1 MSAPASTVAPEQP
14 LDAPGR
20 IERRGVDFIPEQER
34 HSNARN
40 VFSVFFGGNLSLVVV
55 VFGWLPIALGLSFW
69 SGLTAAL
76 AGLGIGVLAMAPM
89 VLFAPRTGTNNA
101 ISSSAHFGILGRT
114 IGSALALV
122 ASILFVAIT
131 IWTSGDALVAA
142 AGRLFSLG
150 AGDPLYLVVY
160 ALVAA
165 GIIAVA
171 IFGHGTIVYLAQR
184 VAVPVCGIALLL
196 GFISYAG
203 DFDPGAY
210 EPGGY
215 ALGSFWP
222 TWVLA
227 ASLVASGPVSYMPI
241 VGDYAR
247 YVSRGG
253 TSDRRLLLALASGTF
268 LGCILPISFG
278 LFAASTWA
286 DPTVGLVPGLV
297 DSAPGWLVA
306 AILALALAGAIGQG
320 TLSLYSTGLDLEALV
335 PFLARVPASV
345 ATGTAAFGLVV
356 VGALVFDAVD
366 SISAV
371 VTLLISMIVP
381 WAAIMVAGLA
391 MVRGRY
397 DTVELQAYAAKRRG
411 GLYWFRAGWNPSATI
426 AWALGAAVG
435 LLACATS
442 LYTGPIAAKLSG
454 VDVSFVLS
462 GAVGLV
468 AYVVLLR
475 LRPQDRTP
483 LPPA

>member
-1 MSAPASTVAPEQP
+1 MSAPAADLV
-14 LDAPGR
+14 DAPGK
-20 IERRGVDFIPEQER
+20 IERRGVDFIPDEER
-34 HSNARN
+34 NSNALN
-40 VFSVFFGGNLSLVVV
+40 VFSVFFGGNFSLVVV
-55 VFGWLPIALGLSFW
+55 VFGWMPIALGLGFW
-69 SGLTAAL
+69 SGVTAML
-76 AGLGIGVLAMAPM
+76 AGLGVGVLAMAPM

-101 ISSSAHFGILGRT
+101 ISSGAHFGIMGRT

-142 AGRLFSLG
+142 ADRLLGLG
-150 AGDPLYLVVY
+150 ANDPMYLLVY

-165 GIIAVA
+165 GIVVVAV
-171 IFGHGTIVYLAQR
+171 FGHGTIVFLAQR
-184 VAVPVCGIALLL
+184 VAVPVCGLALLL
-196 GFISYAG
+196 GFAAYAG
-203 DFDPGAY
+203 DFHPGDY
-210 EPGGY
+210 EPAGY

-247 YVSRGG
+247 YVSSRR
-253 TSDRRLLLALASGTF
+253 TSDARLLVAIGAGTF
-268 LGCILPISFG
+268 LGCLVPISFG

-286 DPTVGLVPGLV
+286 DPAVGLVPGLM
-297 DSAPGWLVA
+297 DGSPGWFVV
-306 AILALALAGAIGQG
+306 AILTLALAGAIGQG

-345 ATGTAAFGLVV
+345 ATGTASLGLVV
-356 VGALVFDAVD
+356 LGTLVFDAVD

-371 VTLLISMIVP
+371 VSLLISMIVP
-381 WAAIMVAGLA
+381 WAAIMIAGLVL
-391 MVRGRY
+391 VRGRY
-397 DTVELQAYAAKRRG
+397 DTVELQAYAERRRG
-411 GLYWFRAGWNPSATI
+411 GLYWFRGGWNPSATI

-442 LYTGPIAAKLSG
+442 LYTGPIAARLSG
-454 VDVSFVLS
+454 VDVSFVLA

-468 AYVVLLR
+468 AYLVLLR

-483 LPPA
+483 AAS